1 MKRRNNIIKDGKQ
14 SQCTDKG
21 KVLGL
26 TINRRGIEPHIKEI
40 KIKALGA
47 LTDLYHFKNLQ
58 TNMNLHL
65 IKIQDNTDSVIPTDT
80 TLVTISKTNILK
92 LQKVLN
98 AALRFAFY
106 ETYSHLRNK
115 TNARRSKHSTSE
127 LPSIQ

>member
-80 TLVTISKTNILK
+80 TCHN
-92 LQKVLN
+92 QQ
-98 AALRFAFY
+98 
-106 ETYSHLRNK
+106 NK
-115 TNARRSKHSTSE
+115 YIETSE
-127 LPSIQ
+127 GPQRCTQICIL